1 MYSTTLFRLSG
12 LALILGALLSVV
24 SVLITGDATG
34 IDQYN
39 NPLFLPARLGQIVG
53 GSLILIGLPGLYA
66 RQAERAG
73 KLGFAGFVMIFL
85 GIAAHWNVQPILS
98 FVSSELA
105 ARPETRSLI
114 AGDPGGA
121 EGLMGPLF
129 TGYFAV
135 GSLTL
140 VLGMVLLGVATLR
153 ARVFP
158 RPAAWLLIVSPVVV
172 IAVLPMGLGPIVA
185 IASMALFVL
194 GFAWCGYA
202 LWAQKKRPQASVA
215 GRVDVSQPE
224 A

>member
-1 MYSTTLFRLSG
+1 MSSTTLFRLSG

-24 SVLITGDATG
+24 SVLVTGDATG
-34 IDQYN
+34 MDQYN
-39 NPLFLPARLGQIVG
+39 NPLFLPARLAQIVG
-53 GSLILIGLPGLYA
+53 GLLILIGLPGLYA

-73 KLGFAGFVMIFL
+73 KLGFAGFVMTFL
-85 GIAAHWNVQPILS
+85 GIAAHWHVQPILS

-105 ARPETRSLI
+105 ARPETRSLVV
-114 AGDPGGA
+114 GQGGA

-129 TGYFAV
+129 IGYFAI
-135 GSLTL
+135 GIL
-140 VLGMVLLGVATLR
+140 VLNLGMILLGIATLR

-158 RPAAWLLIVSPVVV
+158 RWAAWLLIIGPPVV

-185 IASMALFVL
+185 IASIALFVL

-202 LWAQKKRPQASVA
+202 LWAQKERPQASAA
-215 GRVDVSQPE
+215 GKVGIPQSS